1 MRIASNLFYG
11 REVSELAGKH
21 RKEKITRTPTK
32 HQLSKWEREKRL
44 SRIIGIVTGVVIATV
59 LGIIGFWVYNEQVL
73 PYQQTVI
80 KVNDKSYSMD
90 YFIKTLDFYS
100 QGQSSDIT
108 KLYADVVAQAIPQSQ
123 ALIEGAPSANITLS
137 DEEIAGELEQMKLPK
152 DDVSTN
158 MAKTR
163 IIARKYS
170 EMQCVP
176 NLPGPVEQA
185 EAQAMFL
192 ETKSMAYD
200 RRQKLLLGDNFS
212 TMAAMLSLD
221 TVTQGKKG
229 YLGWVPKG
237 YEDRVLGTL
246 KDSALKNVLFKL
258 DVKSISDP
266 VYDESM
272 EKPFGYWVLEVLEKD
287 DTRGVH
293 AKGILFSSKDD
304 AESVRA
310 RLVNGESWEDLAK
323 QYSQH
328 ASKDKGGDL
337 DWIVPGMDQ
346 GQLGRILAALEVK
359 KISLVTRDDS
369 LKTKGGY
376 WIVQVLNRQQRPL
389 DDSIKQTLLDEC
401 LGAWMQGLLKQAK
414 VENLMD
420 QKQKD
425 FAANKVIKDRSK

>member
-1 MRIASNLFYG
+1 M
-11 REVSELAGKH
+11 AGKH

-32 HQLSKWEREKRL
+32 HQLSRWEREKRL
-44 SRIIGIVTGVVIATV
+44 SRIIGITTGVIIAAV
-59 LGIIGFWVYNEQVL
+59 LGIIGYWYYSEQVM

-80 KVNDKSYSMD
+80 KVNDKAYSMD

-100 QGQSSDIT
+100 KGQSSDIT
-108 KLYADVVAQAIPQSQ
+108 KMYTDVVAQAIPQSQ
-123 ALIEGAPSANITLS
+123 AIIEAAPSANITVS
-137 DEEIAGELEQMKLPK
+137 DDEMAKELEQMNLPK
-152 DDVSTN
+152 DDVSN
-158 MAKTR
+158 DMAKTR
-163 IIARKYS
+163 IIVRKYS
-170 EMQCVP
+170 EMQCLP

-185 EAQAMFL
+185 EAQAMLL
-192 ETKSMAYD
+192 ETKSMAED

-246 KDSALKNVLFKL
+246 KDSALKSVLFKL
-258 DVKSISDP
+258 DVKAISDP
-266 VYDESM
+266 VYDETV
-272 EKPFGYWVLEVLEKD
+272 EKPFGYWVIEVLEKD
-287 DTRGVH
+287 DTKGVH
-293 AKGILFSSKDD
+293 ARGILFSSKDD
-304 AESVRA
+304 AQDVRA
-310 RLVNGESWEDLAK
+310 RLVNSESWNDLAK

-346 GQLGRILAALEVK
+346 AQLGRILGAQEVK
-359 KISLVTRDDS
+359 KIGEVTRDDS

-376 WIVQVLNRQQRPL
+376 WTVQVLNKQQRPL
-389 DDSIKQTLLDEC
+389 DDTIKQTLMEEC
-401 LGAWMQGLLKQAK
+401 LSSWMQGLLKQAK

-425 FAANKVIKDRSK
+425 FATNKVIKSRSQ

>member
-1 MRIASNLFYG
+1 M
-11 REVSELAGKH
+11 AGKH

-44 SRIIGIVTGVVIATV
+44 SRIIGIVTGVVIAAV
-59 LGIIGFWVYNEQVL
+59 LGIIGYWVYSEQVL

-100 QGQSSDIT
+100 KGQSSDIT

-123 ALIEGAPSANITLS
+123 ALIENAPAAGITVS

-192 ETKSMAYD
+192 ETKSMADD

-237 YEDRVLGTL
+237 YQDRVLGTL

-293 AKGILFSSKDD
+293 ARGILFSSKDD

-337 DWIVPGMDQ
+337 DWIVPGMDK
-346 GQLGRILAALEVK
+346 GQLGRILAAQEVK
-359 KISLVTRDDS
+359 KISPVTRDDS

-401 LGAWMQGLLKQAK
+401 LGTWMQGLLKQAK

-425 FAANKVIKDRSK
+425 FAVNKVIKDRSK

>member
-1 MRIASNLFYG
+1 M
-11 REVSELAGKH
+11 AGKH

-44 SRIIGIVTGVVIATV
+44 SRIIGIVTGVVIAAV
-59 LGIIGFWVYNEQVL
+59 LGIIGYWVYSEQVL

-100 QGQSSDIT
+100 KGQSSDIT

-123 ALIEGAPSANITLS
+123 ALIENAPAAGITVS

-192 ETKSMAYD
+192 ETKSMADD

-293 AKGILFSSKDD
+293 ARGILFSSKDD

-337 DWIVPGMDQ
+337 DWIVPGMDK
-346 GQLGRILAALEVK
+346 GQLGRILAAQEVK
-359 KISLVTRDDS
+359 KISPVTRDDS

-376 WIVQVLNRQQRPL
+376 WIVQVLNRQERPL
-389 DDSIKQTLLDEC
+389 DDSIMQTLSDEC
-401 LGAWMQGLLKQAK
+401 LGTWMQGLLKQAK

-425 FAANKVIKDRSK
+425 FAVNKVIKDRSK

>member
-1 MRIASNLFYG
+1 M
-11 REVSELAGKH
+11 AGKH

-32 HQLSKWEREKRL
+32 HQLSRWEREKRL
-44 SRIIGIVTGVVIATV
+44 SRIIGITTGVIIAAV
-59 LGIIGFWVYNEQVL
+59 LGIIGYWYYSEQVM

-80 KVNDKSYSMD
+80 KVNDKAYSMD

-100 QGQSSDIT
+100 KGQSSDIT
-108 KLYADVVAQAIPQSQ
+108 KMYTDVVAQAIPQSQ
-123 ALIEGAPSANITLS
+123 AIIEAAPSANITVS
-137 DEEIAGELEQMKLPK
+137 DDEMAKELEQMNLPK
-152 DDVSTN
+152 DDVSN
-158 MAKTR
+158 DMAKTR

-170 EMQCVP
+170 EMQCLP

-185 EAQAMFL
+185 EAQAMLL
-192 ETKSMAYD
+192 ETKSMAED

-246 KDSALKNVLFKL
+246 KDSALKSVLFKL
-258 DVKSISDP
+258 DVKAISDP
-266 VYDESM
+266 VYDETV
-272 EKPFGYWVLEVLEKD
+272 EKPFGYWVIEVLEKD
-287 DTRGVH
+287 DTKGVH
-293 AKGILFSSKDD
+293 ARGILFSSKDD
-304 AESVRA
+304 AQDVRA
-310 RLVNGESWEDLAK
+310 RLVNSESWNDLAK

-346 GQLGRILAALEVK
+346 AQLGRILGAQEVK
-359 KISLVTRDDS
+359 KIGEVTRDDS

-376 WIVQVLNRQQRPL
+376 WIVQVLNKQQRPL
-389 DDSIKQTLLDEC
+389 DDTIKQTLMEEC
-401 LGAWMQGLLKQAK
+401 LSSWMQGLLKQAK

-425 FAANKVIKDRSK
+425 FATNKVIKSRSQ

>member
-1 MRIASNLFYG
+1 M
-11 REVSELAGKH
+11 AGKH

-32 HQLSKWEREKRL
+32 HQLSRWEREKRM
-44 SRIIGIVTGVVIATV
+44 SRIIGIVTGVIIAAV
-59 LGIIGFWVYNEQVL
+59 LGIIGYWYYSEQVM

-80 KVNDKSYSMD
+80 KVNGKPYNMD
-90 YFIKTLDFYS
+90 YFIKALDFYS
-100 QGQSSDIT
+100 KGQSSDIT
-108 KLYADVVAQAIPQSQ
+108 KMYADVVAQAIPQSQ
-123 ALIEGAPSANITLS
+123 AIIEAAPSANITVS
-137 DEEIAGELEQMKLPK
+137 DDELAKELEQMNLPK
-152 DDVSTN
+152 DDISN
-158 MAKTR
+158 DMARTR

-170 EMQCVP
+170 ETQCLP

-185 EAQAMFL
+185 EVQAMLL
-192 ETKSMAYD
+192 ETRSMADD

-212 TMAAMLSLD
+212 TMAGMLSLD

-246 KDSALKNVLFKL
+246 KDSALKNVLFNL
-258 DVKSISDP
+258 DVKAISDP
-266 VYDESM
+266 IYDENM
-272 EKPFGYWVLEVLEKD
+272 EKPFGYWVIEVLEKD

-293 AKGILFSSKDD
+293 GRGILFSSKDD
-304 AESVRA
+304 ADAVRP
-310 RLVNGESWEDLAK
+310 RLINGESWDDLAK

-346 GQLGRILAALEVK
+346 AQLGRILGAQEVK
-359 KISLVTRDDS
+359 KIGEVTRDDS
-369 LKTKGGY
+369 LKTKGAY
-376 WIVQVLNRQQRPL
+376 WVVQVLNKQQRPL
-389 DDSIKQTLLDEC
+389 DDTIKQTLSEEC
-401 LGAWMQGLLKQAK
+401 LSVWMQGLLKQAN

-425 FAANKVIKDRSK
+425 FATNKVIKSRSQ

>member
-1 MRIASNLFYG
+1 M
-11 REVSELAGKH
+11 AGKH

-32 HQLSKWEREKRL
+32 HQLSRWEREKRL
-44 SRIIGIVTGVVIATV
+44 SRIIGITTGVIIAAV
-59 LGIIGFWVYNEQVL
+59 LGIIGYWYYSEQVM

-80 KVNDKSYSMD
+80 KVNDKAYSMD

-100 QGQSSDIT
+100 KGQSSDIT
-108 KLYADVVAQAIPQSQ
+108 KMYTDVVAQAIPQSQ
-123 ALIEGAPSANITLS
+123 AIIEAAPSANITVS
-137 DEEIAGELEQMKLPK
+137 DDEMAKELEQMNLPK
-152 DDVSTN
+152 DDVSN
-158 MAKTR
+158 DMAKTR

-170 EMQCVP
+170 EMQCLP

-185 EAQAMFL
+185 EAQAMLL
-192 ETKSMAYD
+192 ETKSMAED

-246 KDSALKNVLFKL
+246 KDSALKSVLFKL
-258 DVKSISDP
+258 DVKAISDP
-266 VYDESM
+266 VYDETV
-272 EKPFGYWVLEVLEKD
+272 EKPFGYWVIEVLEKD
-287 DTRGVH
+287 DTKGVH
-293 AKGILFSSKDD
+293 ARGILFSSKDD
-304 AESVRA
+304 AENVRT
-310 RLVNGESWEDLAK
+310 RLVNGESWDDLAK

-346 GQLGRILAALEVK
+346 AQLGRILGAQEVK
-359 KISLVTRDDS
+359 KIGEVTRDDS

-376 WIVQVLNRQQRPL
+376 WIVQVLNKQQRPL
-389 DDSIKQTLLDEC
+389 DDTIKQTLTEEC
-401 LGAWMQGLLKQAK
+401 LSTWMQGLLKQAK

-425 FAANKVIKDRSK
+425 FATNKVIKSRSQ

>member
-1 MRIASNLFYG
+1 
-11 REVSELAGKH
+11 LAGKH

-32 HQLSKWEREKRL
+32 HQLSRWEREKRL
-44 SRIIGIVTGVVIATV
+44 SRIIGITTGVIIAAV
-59 LGIIGFWVYNEQVL
+59 LGIIGYWYYSEQVM

-80 KVNDKSYSMD
+80 KVNDKAYSMD

-100 QGQSSDIT
+100 KGQSSDIT
-108 KLYADVVAQAIPQSQ
+108 KMYTDVVAQAIPQSQ
-123 ALIEGAPSANITLS
+123 AIIEAAPSANITVS
-137 DEEIAGELEQMKLPK
+137 DDEMAKELEQMNLPK
-152 DDVSTN
+152 DDVSN
-158 MAKTR
+158 DMAKTR

-170 EMQCVP
+170 EMQCLP

-185 EAQAMFL
+185 EAQAMLL
-192 ETKSMAYD
+192 ETKSMAED

-212 TMAAMLSLD
+212 TMAAMLSID

-258 DVKSISDP
+258 DVKAISDP
-266 VYDESM
+266 VYDETV
-272 EKPFGYWVLEVLEKD
+272 EKPFGYWVIEALEKD

-293 AKGILFSSKDD
+293 ARGILFSSKDD
-304 AESVRA
+304 AQDVRA
-310 RLVNGESWEDLAK
+310 RLVNGESWNDLAK

-346 GQLGRILAALEVK
+346 AQLGRILGAQEVK
-359 KISLVTRDDS
+359 KIGEVTRDDS

-376 WIVQVLNRQQRPL
+376 WIVQVLNKQQRPL
-389 DDSIKQTLLDEC
+389 DDTIKQTLTEEC
-401 LGAWMQGLLKQAK
+401 LSSWMQGLLKQAK

-425 FAANKVIKDRSK
+425 FATNKVIKSRSQ

>member
-44 SRIIGIVTGVVIATV
+44 SRIIGIVTGVVIAAV
-59 LGIIGFWVYNEQVL
+59 LGIIGYWVYSEQVL

-100 QGQSSDIT
+100 KGQSSDIT

-123 ALIEGAPSANITLS
+123 ALIENAPAAGITVS

-192 ETKSMAYD
+192 ETKSMADD

-293 AKGILFSSKDD
+293 ARGILFSSKDD

-346 GQLGRILAALEVK
+346 GQLGRILAAQEVK
-359 KISLVTRDDS
+359 KISPVTRDDS

-401 LGAWMQGLLKQAK
+401 LGTWMQGLLKQAK

-425 FAANKVIKDRSK
+425 FAVNKVIKDRSK

>member
-1 MRIASNLFYG
+1 M
-11 REVSELAGKH
+11 AGKH

-32 HQLSKWEREKRL
+32 HQRSRWEREKRL
-44 SRIIGIVTGVVIATV
+44 SRIIGITTGVIIAAV
-59 LGIIGFWVYNEQVL
+59 LGIIGYWYYSEQVM

-80 KVNDKSYSMD
+80 KVNDKAYSMD

-100 QGQSSDIT
+100 KGQSSDIT
-108 KLYADVVAQAIPQSQ
+108 KMYTDVVAQAIPQSQ
-123 ALIEGAPSANITLS
+123 AIIEAAPSANITVS
-137 DEEIAGELEQMKLPK
+137 DEDMAKELEQMNLPK
-152 DDVSTN
+152 DDISN
-158 MAKTR
+158 DMAKTR

-170 EMQCVP
+170 EMQCLP

-185 EAQAMFL
+185 EVQAMLL
-192 ETKSMAYD
+192 ETKSMAED

-246 KDSALKNVLFKL
+246 KDSALKSVLFKL
-258 DVKSISDP
+258 DVKAISDP
-266 VYDESM
+266 VYDETV
-272 EKPFGYWVLEVLEKD
+272 EKPFGYWVIEVLEKD
-287 DTRGVH
+287 DTKGVH
-293 AKGILFSSKDD
+293 ARGILFSSKDD
-304 AESVRA
+304 AQDVRA
-310 RLVNGESWEDLAK
+310 RLVNGESWNDLAK

-346 GQLGRILAALEVK
+346 AQLGRILGAQEVK
-359 KISLVTRDDS
+359 KIGEVTRDDS

-376 WIVQVLNRQQRPL
+376 WIVQVLNKQQRPL
-389 DDSIKQTLLDEC
+389 DDTIKQTLMEEC
-401 LGAWMQGLLKQAK
+401 LSSWMQGLLKQAK

-425 FAANKVIKDRSK
+425 FATNKVIKSRSQ

>member
-44 SRIIGIVTGVVIATV
+44 SRIIGIVTGVVIAAV
-59 LGIIGFWVYNEQVL
+59 LGIIGYWVYSEQVL

-100 QGQSSDIT
+100 KGQSSDIT

-123 ALIEGAPSANITLS
+123 ALIENAPAAGITVS

-192 ETKSMAYD
+192 ETKSMADD

-293 AKGILFSSKDD
+293 ARGILFSSRDD

-328 ASKDKGGDL
+328 AGKDKGGDL
-337 DWIVPGMDQ
+337 DWIVPGMDK
-346 GQLGRILAALEVK
+346 GQLGRILAAQEVK
-359 KISLVTRDDS
+359 KISPVTRDDS

-389 DDSIKQTLLDEC
+389 DDSIKQALSDEC
-401 LGAWMQGLLKQAK
+401 LGTWMQGLLKQAK

-425 FAANKVIKDRSK
+425 FAANRVIKDRSK